1 MSSLRGQGDVEKPA
15 RDREK
20 AVLEEVQERVKS
32 LKPRASVI
40 RREWQVVPEVSVR
53 LRMKVDHWI
62 QQHKS
67 WLMTPTMSHV
77 GEWWD

>member
-1 MSSLRGQGDVEKPA
+1 MSSLRGQVDVEKPA
-15 RDREK
+15 RDGEK

-53 LRMKVDHWI
+53 LRMKVDLH
-62 QQHKS
+62 QVNNVLDS
-67 WLMTPTMSHV
+67 AT
-77 GEWWD
+77 

>member
-1 MSSLRGQGDVEKPA
+1 MSSLRGQVDVEKPA

-40 RREWQVVPEVSVR
+40 RREWQVVPEVC
-53 LRMKVDHWI
+53 
-62 QQHKS
+62 
-67 WLMTPTMSHV
+67 
-77 GEWWD
+77 